1 MKPKGAIKI
10 STSDLCRAARALAG
24 MTQKDL
30 AKASSLS
37 QQTIADFE
45 RGARMPHPNNLKAI
59 FDAFEE
65 RGIIFQKDGDKFVGL
80 TVAR

>member
-1 MKPKGAIKI
+1 MCAGVIF
-10 STSDLCRAARALAG
+10 AATRSRFLILAG

-30 AKASSLS
+30 AKAASLS

-45 RGARMPHPNNLKAI
+45 RGAHMPHPNNLRAI
-59 FDAFEE
+59 FSAFEE

-80 TVAR
+80 TLAR